1 MLVLGF
7 DGILLGQD
15 KGLRRAAIPLIRKAL
30 DQGKCVVLSSC
41 RVMTE
46 IFDYCGND
54 DLGCIPYAIL
64 SMGTELYDFRGK
76 GLVRT
81 HLLPSTM
88 VRRVLEVTASRD
100 VVLHVVRRGVFN
112 GSAAD
117 LDPARLADFHLDHKT
132 GVYDHIVSRDMDLR
146 DFVSE
151 NINDIERLIVYNRS
165 FEECA
170 DTNDRLR
177 DCPVSL
183 AYQHATGLHIS
194 PFGVCKATGLC
205 ELARELGISMDEV
218 MAVGYS
224 KNDEQLCKM
233 AGCSV
238 AMGGAVQSVKDWCDL
253 EVADSDHDGAA
264 EVLERYF
271 L

>member
-1 MLVLGF
+1 MLVLGL
-7 DGILLGQD
+7 DGMLLGRD
-15 KGLRRAAIPLIRKAL
+15 KELRHAAVPLIRRAL
-30 DQGKCVVLSSC
+30 DQEKCVVLSSC

-64 SMGTELYDFRGK
+64 SLGTELYDFHGE
-76 GLVRT
+76 GLAQI

-88 VRRVLEVTASRD
+88 VRRVLEVTAGRD
-100 VVLHVVRRGVFN
+100 VVLHAVRRSVFN

-117 LDPARLADFHLDHKT
+117 LDSARLAAFHLDHKAR
-132 GVYDHIVSRDMDLR
+132 VFDHIVSRDMDLR
-146 DFVSE
+146 DFISE
-151 NINDIERLIVYNRS
+151 NIDDIERIIVYHRS

-177 DCPVSL
+177 DCPVNL

-205 ELARELGISMDEV
+205 ELAKRLGISMDDV

-224 KNDEQLCKM
+224 KNDEQLCKS
-233 AGCSV
+233 AGCSI
-238 AMGGAVQSVKDWCDL
+238 AMGDAVQSVKDWCDL